1 MSYDEVTEGYAAI
14 GKVTSDEEIYSYS
27 QWISNFEL
35 EWYGYEWTS
44 EYFEGLLQAMADE
57 DKYSSGVQI
66 MKVGITDSAD
76 SSVKYLYYSV
86 LMGIDTDPA
95 VNTESTDFT
104 VGYNGIYNVEYTPE
118 EKTQLL
124 SEYKRYAEYGSDEG
138 TEMSEA
144 IQNSVSN
151 LISTT
156 LSTLVNSQG
165 MFNFKKTP
173 HRPQL
178 TNKLYSLSDVTRVTT
193 TNFTGSAGSAETA
206 SSTTT
211 TATRSGTTSMGGY

>member
-1 MSYDEVTEGYAAI
+1 MSYDEANEGAAI

-86 LMGIDTDPA
+86 LMGIDADPA

-104 VGYNGIYNVEYTPE
+104 AGYSGIYNVEYTSK
-118 EKTQLL
+118 EKNQLL
-124 SEYKRYAEYGSDEG
+124 SEYKRYAEYGADEG
-138 TEMSEA
+138 AEISEV
-144 IQNSVSN
+144 IQNSVSS
-151 LISTT
+151 LINTT

-165 MFNFKKTP
+165 LLNFKKTP
-173 HRPQL
+173 TRPQL
-178 TNKLYSLSDVTRVTT
+178 TNKLYSLSQVDRVTT
-193 TNFTGSAGSAETA
+193 TNFTGSAGTAETA

-211 TATRSGTTSMGGY
+211 AASSGVTSMGGY